1 MRLFIAIDTPVSI
14 KAQMAEIQAELKKS
28 QADVKWDNSDKFHI
42 TLKFLG
48 DTNDALLPAITEIL
62 GTVGSK
68 FPSFQIEYD
77 DIGCFPNWKQ
87 PRVIW
92 IGANEQS
99 GTLLKIKRFLDTE
112 LEKLGFEIED
122 RKFHPHITLGRVKSQ
137 HNMKN
142 LTVIMESLKFTSEIT
157 MCREILLMQ
166 SILKPSGSE
175 YSTLRTV
182 HLQNA

>member
-1 MRLFIAIDTPVSI
+1 MRLFIAIDSPASV
-14 KAQMAEIQAELKKS
+14 KAQMADIQAKFIKS
-28 QADVKWDNSDKFHI
+28 ETDVKWETADKFHI

-48 DTNDALLPAITEIL
+48 ETKDELLPAINDIL
-62 GTVGSK
+62 GTIGTK
-68 FPSFQIEYD
+68 FQQFQIEYN

-92 IGANEQS
+92 VGANETT
-99 GTLLKIKRFLDTE
+99 GTLLKIKRFLDIE

-137 HNMKN
+137 RNIKN
-142 LTVIMESLKFTSEIT
+142 LTVIMESLKFKSEVT
-157 MCREILLMQ
+157 TCREILLMR

-175 YSTLRTV
+175 YTTLTTV
-182 HLQNA
+182 HFQNA

>member
-1 MRLFIAIDTPVSI
+1 MRLFISIDSPASV

-28 QADVKWDNSDKFHI
+28 QADVKWETADKFHI

-48 DTNDALLPAITEIL
+48 ETKDELLPAINGIL
-62 GTVGSK
+62 ETVGTK
-68 FPSFQIEYD
+68 FPPFQIEYD

-92 IGANEQS
+92 LGANETS
-99 GTLLKIKRFLDTE
+99 GTLLKLKRSLDIE
-112 LEKLGFEIED
+112 LEKLGFETED

-137 HNMKN
+137 HNIKN
-142 LTVIMESLKFTSEIT
+142 LTVIMESLKFKSEIT
-157 MCREILLMQ
+157 TCREILLMR

-175 YSTLRTV
+175 YSTLTTV
-182 HLQNA
+182 DLQNT